1 MVHRCS
7 ALRTDYRGIVLS
19 SIDPDVVK
27 NFLTAGSFIPLV
39 IALILFKVAASLIV
53 RSVLV
58 VVAVALGLVV
68 FTQRSSIDDCVE
80 SLERTGSSVAVSCSI
95 LGFDVDLDI

>member
-1 MVHRCS
+1 M
-7 ALRTDYRGIVLS
+7 LS

-80 SLERTGSSVAVSCSI
+80 SSGAVSCSI